1 TRGGSVISARDPR
14 WSDMTHTY
22 INLWVLF
29 AEFKDT
35 YGEVPFSASP
45 NDSAAHGVDLFN
57 RALAGEFGPVL
68 EPTEEAVLQQV
79 TSQRNNLSSNATY
92 RIHSLLDELDILQDA
107 IAMNLATEEQL
118 KSVPAI
124 NAELYAF
131 RLYRVRLYLI
141 DTLPGYPRKFDWP
154 VAPAQ
159 PFVYV
164 PPSE

>member
-1 TRGGSVISARDPR
+1 
-14 WSDMTHTY
+14 M
-22 INLWVLF
+22 
-29 AEFKDT
+29 
-35 YGEVPFSASP
+35 
-45 NDSAAHGVDLFN
+45 
-57 RALAGEFGPVL
+57 
-68 EPTEEAVLQQV
+68 
-79 TSQRNNLSSNATY
+79 SSNATY

-131 RLYRVRLYLI
+131 RLYRVRLSLI